1 MSIAFSAELIQLSKD
16 EHGDIRVD
24 DCHVLLDL
32 VVHAFDD
39 GATPETIVQMYST
52 LQLADVYAAIAYYR
66 RHRQEILDY
75 LADRERRAE
84 VIRQNFQA
92 QQPEM
97 YEIRRRLMER
107 RSITGNTNA
116 AANHGMVAPLGLDG
130 LASSNSW
137 GVVPG

>member
-1 MSIAFSAELIQLSKD
+1 MSIAFSAEPIPLSKD
-16 EHGDIRVD
+16 EHGDIRVG
-24 DCHVLLDL
+24 DCRVLLDL

-52 LQLADVYAAIAYYR
+52 LQLADVYAAIAYYL
-66 RHRQEILDY
+66 RHRQEIRNY

-97 YEIRRRLMER
+97 CEIRRRLMER
-107 RSITGNTNA
+107 RSITGSNNA
-116 AANHGMVAPLGLDG
+116 AANHDRVAPLGLG
-130 LASSNSW
+130 GSALSNSW
-137 GVVPG
+137 GVAPG